1 MTGKGKILGLSLM
14 PVLMWLF
21 VQCAVVLGFPPVM
34 NWLGNVLSAL
44 GADTGGFYS
53 FLEINDTYCIYIL
66 MDALVLIPGT
76 LWFWRL
82 PAREEKRQ
90 GGFFGISPGG
100 VLLLVLAGLVLQLI
114 SNFLLIMVFTAFPE
128 LMESY
133 SQVLENLGMNSPTFL
148 SLLYTAAVAPIAE
161 ELLFRGLTL
170 RILEGAFPFWAS
182 NLLQAFYF
190 GLIHG
195 NLVQGGYAFLAGMV
209 LGYLVK
215 RKGTLAA
222 GILCHFGVNFSGVLL
237 GLL

>member
-1 MTGKGKILGLSLM
+1 MMEKGRALGLSLM

-21 VQCAVVLGFPPVM
+21 VQCAVVLGFPSIM
-34 NWLGNVLSAL
+34 NWLGSVLSAL

-66 MDALVLIPGT
+66 MDALVLIPGV
-76 LWFWRL
+76 LWFRRL
-82 PAREEKRQ
+82 PAREEKKQ

-100 VLLLVLAGLVLQLI
+100 VLLLVLAGLALQLL
-114 SNFLLIMVFTAFPE
+114 SNFLLTMIFTAFPE

-133 SQVLENLGMNSPTFL
+133 SQVLENLGMYSPTVL
-148 SLLYTAAVAPIAE
+148 SLLYTTAVAPLAE

-170 RILEGAFPFWAS
+170 RILEEAFPFWAA

-195 NLVQGGYAFLAGMV
+195 NLVQGGYAFGAGML

-215 RKGTLAA
+215 KKGTLAV
-222 GILCHFGVNFSGVLL
+222 GILCHFGVNFSGVIL